1 MEALNKIFVFMF
13 SLLQLHTA
21 AVTYRSFHHPI
32 SQPGHK
38 LSGCNHGGAG
48 SNADDTLKHGKL
60 GSESERMD
68 PLFILPR
75 CHRVKWMEVELKN
88 KQPRQITASGG
99 KKKNCSTRFG
109 ERAAILKFSTCF

>member
-1 MEALNKIFVFMF
+1 MEALNKIFVFVF
-13 SLLQLHTA
+13 SLLQRHTA

-48 SNADDTLKHGKL
+48 SNADYTLKHGKL
-60 GSESERMD
+60 GSESDWLD

-75 CHRVKWMEVELKN
+75 CHGVKWMELELKN
-88 KQPRQITASGG
+88 KQPRQITARWG
-99 KKKNCSTRFG
+99 G
-109 ERAAILKFSTCF
+109 ERKKIAPRVPGREQQF

>member
-1 MEALNKIFVFMF
+1 MEELNKNFVIMF

-48 SNADDTLKHGKL
+48 SNADYTLKHSKL
-60 GSESERMD
+60 GSESDWMD

-75 CHRVKWMEVELKN
+75 CHGVKWMEVELKKN
-88 KQPRQITASGG
+88 RQPRQITARRGGGRKKIASRVSG
-99 KKKNCSTRFG
+99 REQQF
-109 ERAAILKFSTCF
+109 